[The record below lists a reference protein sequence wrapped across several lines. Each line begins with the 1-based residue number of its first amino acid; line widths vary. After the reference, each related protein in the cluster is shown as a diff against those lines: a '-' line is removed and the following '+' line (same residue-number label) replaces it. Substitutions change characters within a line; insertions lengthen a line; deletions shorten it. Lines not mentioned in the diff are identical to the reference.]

1 MITSTDVP
9 PARPE
14 GSHPRSSTLI
24 AEALVERQSP
34 RQIVARACA
43 LGLPDP
49 TMEVILAACGCTAGS
64 AATPAPAWSGR
75 AAPGPG
81 GFHAR

>member
-1 MITSTDVP
+1 MTATTDVP
-9 PARPE
+9 PARPT
-14 GSHPRSSTLI
+14 GPSLRPSTLI
-24 AEALVERQSP
+24 AEALVERQSS

-64 AATPAPAWSGR
+64 TASPAPVGNGR
-75 AAPGPG
+75 SAPGSD